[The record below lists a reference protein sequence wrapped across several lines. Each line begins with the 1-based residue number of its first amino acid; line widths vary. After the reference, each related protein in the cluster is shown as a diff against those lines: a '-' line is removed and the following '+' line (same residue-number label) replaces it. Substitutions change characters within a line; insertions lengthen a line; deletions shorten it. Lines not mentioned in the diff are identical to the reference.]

1 MELKKARYCQRVVSL
16 KITGFVIRKDDYM
29 INIKLENIFCI
40 LYVSATFT
48 KYAVTTNT
56 NLIMLVINT
65 TCDILLGIFFYRFIK
80 IYRQVLK
87 EEKQNKK
94 KRNSTTR

>member
-1 MELKKARYCQRVVSL
+1 
-16 KITGFVIRKDDYM
+16 M

-40 LYVSATFT
+40 LYIGATFT
-48 KYAVTTNT
+48 KYAVTQNT
-56 NLIMLVINT
+56 NIVMLVLNT
-65 TCDILLGIFFYRFIK
+65 TCDILLGIFLYRFIK

-94 KRNSTTR
+94 RNSTTR